1 MSLET
6 SFGLLLAA
14 DLRWLQVSD
23 RKLIESL
30 SLSFLDLLSLSEPLG
45 NLDLDQ
51 WANDL
56 ILLLLVFFD
65 PSFGNIGFIT
75 DLLDINLGEF
85 VHFLRSANT
94 AAEREDTTFSWIGIR
109 SRMGD
114 TQGAVDAIAV
124 LERRSQGS
132 VVLFMARMAEV
143 MSTKAAI
150 KGSRTAELAF
160 PIDLLGTVLSTRG
173 FTSTDLLKETVLA
186 HKVLFLLLL
195 TLLGS
200 HKDLT
205 VN

>member
-23 RKLIESL
+23 RKLVESL

-56 ILLLLVFFD
+56 ILLLLVIFD
-65 PSFGNIGFIT
+65 PSFGNIRVIT

-109 SRMGD
+109 RRMGD

-150 KGSRTAELAF
+150 KGCGTAELAF

-173 FTSTDLLKETVLA
+173 FTSTNLLKETVLA

-200 HKDLT
+200 HEDLT